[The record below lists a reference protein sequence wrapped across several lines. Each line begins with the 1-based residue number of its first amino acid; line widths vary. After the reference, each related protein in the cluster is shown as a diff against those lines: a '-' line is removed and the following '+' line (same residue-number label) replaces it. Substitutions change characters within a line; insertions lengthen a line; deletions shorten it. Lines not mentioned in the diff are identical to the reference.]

1 MATKILQIVS
11 IIFVNVGP
19 SLANNIPRSNDVFTR
34 YLSDKVEDTLFLKPV
49 TEEEIIKLVNNT
61 KSKTSKDHDDIDMCL
76 VKKITPH
83 LVTPLEH
90 IFNTSLQ
97 KGVFLDGMKLARVI
111 PLFKNGDMNDFTNYR
126 PTSLL
131 SQFSKILEK
140 IFHNGMMSF
149 IDDKQIL
156 CKANMGLGKICP
168 HHWQYW
174 SLLKKLRL
182 LLMIISLLWV
192 SSLI

>member
-1 MATKILQIVS
+1 MKNNFLEKNKGNIKETWKILNSVIKKKTKGTTYPAEFS
-11 IIFVNVGP
+11 NNGATISGNKNIANSFNNFFVNVGP

-61 KSKTSKDHDDIDMCL
+61 KHKKSKDHDDIDMCL
-76 VKKITPH
+76 FKKIIPH

-97 KGVFLDGMKLARVI
+97 KGVFPEGMKLARVI

-126 PTSLL
+126 PISLL
-131 SQFSKILEK
+131 SVFKNSRKDLSQQ
-140 IFHNGMMSF
+140 
-149 IDDKQIL
+149 DDVI
-156 CKANMGLGKICP
+156 
-168 HHWQYW
+168 Y
-174 SLLKKLRL
+174 R
-182 LLMIISLLWV
+182 
-192 SSLI
+192 